1 MPTAESAIVRQ
12 FGSTIDAPWDI
23 LIAAGSGGGGSSSSS
38 SSASTQMA
46 VGFAMSLHRVKSGS
60 SVGLAPVAV
69 GVSVEV
75 SR

>member
-12 FGSTIDAPWDI
+12 FGSTMDAPWDI
-23 LIAAGSGGGGSSSSS
+23 LIAAGSGGGSSSS
-38 SSASTQMA
+38 SSASTQVA